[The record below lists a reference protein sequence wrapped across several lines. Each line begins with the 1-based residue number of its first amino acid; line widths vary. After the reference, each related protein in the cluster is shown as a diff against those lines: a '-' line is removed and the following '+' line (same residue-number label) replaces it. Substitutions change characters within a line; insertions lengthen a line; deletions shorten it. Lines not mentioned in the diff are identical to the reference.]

1 MNLNV
6 FNQELKQHIGR
17 LHRAIRVMLVGS
29 GLDAEDMTQEV
40 MLKAIQRFDQF
51 DGRSNVYT
59 WLYAIARNTVFDAMR
74 RLKVERKIFYQSE
87 EDESMD
93 RFGTEA
99 QQVETNERLRLFRQA
114 LGQLPEDQQ
123 ELIRMKDFESL
134 RYDQMAAILGIAEG
148 TVKSRLFKARLRL
161 KEALIELGY
170 TPE

>member
-1 MNLNV
+1 
-6 FNQELKQHIGR
+6 
-17 LHRAIRVMLVGS
+17 MLVGS

-93 RFGTEA
+93 RFGAEI

-123 ELIRMKDFESL
+123 ELIRMKDFELL
-134 RYDQMAAILGIAEG
+134 RYDQMAEILGIAEG